1 MNLIMKFIS
10 FQFSKAL
17 KSFQRGLFYEKSV
30 IHYVKKVTCVIKV
43 TKVNGDPH
51 DRK

>member
-1 MNLIMKFIS
+1 MNFIMKFIS

-30 IHYVKKVTCVIKV
+30 IHYVKKVTCEGKCVKSE
-43 TKVNGDPH
+43 
-51 DRK
+51 RRSL